1 MSAPQRA
8 RLTDHVAFIL
18 VLTVTVIAFVLIIG
32 YRWRRGAVLLGGA
45 LLLAGGL
52 RAVLSDQRAGLLA
65 IRGRS
70 VDVLAY
76 TAFGLAMVAVAVTI
90 D

>member
-1 MSAPQRA
+1 MSAPRRA
-8 RLTDHVAFIL
+8 RLADHVAFIL
-18 VLTVTVIAFVLIIG
+18 VLTITAIAFALIIG